1 MYIGFSTAY
10 GHRMIGWA
18 DARLAYHFSGGPKPV
33 RLSGWAHAKSC
44 WADVA
49 RTALAAV
56 ITAGILLLLAC
67 WPAGLLAWWAV
78 GFRVRPGKNLSYGKT
93 GLRVN
98 GKVGGVRI
106 SAGKSGTYLGAG
118 VGPLRYNT
126 RLKTSRRRGR
136 SQAPI
141 AGPGARVPAA
151 PRPRVYIHSLP
162 R

>member
-56 ITAGILLLLAC
+56 ISAGILLLLAC
-67 WPAGLLAWWAV
+67 WPAGLV
-78 GFRVRPGKNLSYGKT
+78 GSGISCTSWKEPELWED
-93 GLRVN
+93 
-98 GKVGGVRI
+98 RI
-106 SAGKSGTYLGAG
+106 ARERQG
-118 VGPLRYNT
+118 
-126 RLKTSRRRGR
+126 RRR
-136 SQAPI
+136 A
-141 AGPGARVPAA
+141 
-151 PRPRVYIHSLP
+151 YIGG
-162 R
+162 